1 LGLGGDL
8 DCGLG
13 NADITPIFVVDDLTL
28 DDLMLGNVGN
38 ADNTASDLSCD
49 MSSLVSNAIV
59 TATIVSAF
67 CEAESLATGF
77 AVGVNG

>member
-13 NADITPIFVVDDLTL
+13 NADITPIFVVDDLIL
-28 DDLMLGNVGN
+28 NGLMLGNVGN
-38 ADNTASDLSCD
+38 ADNAASDLSYD
-49 MSSLVSNAIV
+49 MSSLVSSAVV

-77 AVGVNG
+77 AVGLDH